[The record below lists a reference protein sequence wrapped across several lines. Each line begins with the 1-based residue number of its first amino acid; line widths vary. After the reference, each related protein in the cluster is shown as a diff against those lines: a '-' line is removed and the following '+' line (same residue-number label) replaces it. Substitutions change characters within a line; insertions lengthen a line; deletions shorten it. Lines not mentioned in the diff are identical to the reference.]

1 MFNHPTALKMPPS
14 NMDPLSQIVPAL
26 GEESL
31 RNLVRSF
38 YKKIRTDDLI
48 GPMYPQDDWEG
59 AEQRLSSFLIY
70 RFGGSPA
77 YLQERGHP
85 RLRARHLPFAIGIN
99 ERNRWLKIMNEAMQ
113 ESQIPKEQAV
123 WMTAFFEQVADSMR
137 NQPE

>member
-1 MFNHPTALKMPPS
+1 MPPS

-31 RNLVRSF
+31 RNLVRNF
-38 YKKIRTDDLI
+38 YKKIRTDNLI

>member
-48 GPMYPQDDWEG
+48 GPMYPQDDWAG

>member
-1 MFNHPTALKMPPS
+1 MFNHPALKMPLS

-123 WMTAFFEQVADSMR
+123 WMSAFFEQVADSMR

>member
-123 WMTAFFEQVADSMR
+123 WMSAFFEQVADSMR

>member
-48 GPMYPQDDWEG
+48 GPMYPQDDWAG

-123 WMTAFFEQVADSMR
+123 WMSAFFEQVADSMR